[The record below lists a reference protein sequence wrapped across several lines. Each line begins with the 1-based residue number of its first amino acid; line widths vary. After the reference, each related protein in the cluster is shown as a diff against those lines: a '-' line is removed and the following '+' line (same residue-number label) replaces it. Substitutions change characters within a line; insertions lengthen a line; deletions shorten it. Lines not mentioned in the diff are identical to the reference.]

1 MSMKPILSFFLAI
14 FLLASCSKESIS
26 PTQGQITAAKLKS
39 ELGPYHFTAVSAF
52 YNNIGAANG
61 SGYQITDDGF
71 ITVGSVTFNLGQLK
85 FYQAT
90 PPSLTLYF

>member
-1 MSMKPILSFFLAI
+1 MKPILSLFLAI
-14 FLLASCSKESIS
+14 ILLASCSKESIS

-39 ELGPYHFTAVSAF
+39 ALGPYQFSNVTAYS
-52 YNNIGAANG
+52 NNTYVITG

-71 ITVGSVTFNLGQLK
+71 IKVDNINFSLDQLK